1 MIYGEKQNEIF
12 ELIKQNIGLNIKY
25 LEKAKILSYIVNL
38 DNEYSVKK
46 AVLSVCSKEQSED
59 KTKAHF
65 INYINL
71 LMKNQK

>member
-1 MIYGEKQNEIF
+1 MIYGEKQTEIF
-12 ELIKQNIGLNIKY
+12 ELIERNIGLKIDN
-25 LEKAKILSYIVNL
+25 LENAKVLSYIVNL

-65 INYINL
+65 INYIRF
-71 LMKNQK
+71 LMKK